1 MLFYHTECDYTNIV
15 GTMHAAIMA
24 NPETYLYD
32 FVIATG
38 IVDKTVSKAE
48 AYLSQVLK
56 KGTQTT
62 TFLACFEIISII
74 MPRNHV

>member
-1 MLFYHTECDYTNIV
+1 
-15 GTMHAAIMA
+15 MHAGNMA

-62 TFLACFEIISII
+62 TFLT
-74 MPRNHV
+74 